1 MKEKVK
7 NIILILLIIIFCIS
21 ISPITMQN
29 DTYYTIAI
37 GEYILENGIDMKDP
51 FSWHENLPYTY
62 PHWGYDV
69 ATYLVYSLGETI
81 NGETGAY
88 IAIYLCTAILAAILG
103 IVIFKVNKKISEN
116 TMISFIITILAIYSI
131 KAYIAARAQLVTFI
145 LFVLEIYF
153 IERLLREPRKR
164 YTIGLI
170 IIPILIANVHAAVW
184 WFYFILYIPYIAE
197 YILAKI
203 LKKDNDTILNK
214 IEITSNKNIKYLI
227 IIMLICL
234 FTGLLTPLG
243 DVPYTYLIKT
253 MLGNTTKNINEH
265 LPMTVI
271 EHIEPLIAIIVLV
284 VVLVC
289 TSTKIKL
296 RDAFMISGLT
306 LLMWYSRRQES
317 LFFLIGSIIF
327 NKLIFKTLE
336 NYKER
341 KSKEIGRILL
351 NKLGIATVSLIV
363 IAFSV
368 HFIMKKD
375 GNTFVSQSTYPV
387 KASEWILENL
397 NIEEIKL
404 FNEYNYG
411 SYLLYKGIPVF
422 IDSRADLYAPEFNT
436 TTGKAEDGRDIFIDF
451 IDVSQIKVFCGE
463 IFEKYDITHV
473 LLYQNSK
480 MNLVIQNAND
490 GMYNCIYEDNNFVI
504 YEIKNQAMQVIL

>member
-1 MKEKVK
+1 
-7 NIILILLIIIFCIS
+7 
-21 ISPITMQN
+21 
-29 DTYYTIAI
+29 
-37 GEYILENGIDMKDP
+37 
-51 FSWHENLPYTY
+51 
-62 PHWGYDV
+62 
-69 ATYLVYSLGETI
+69 
-81 NGETGAY
+81 
-88 IAIYLCTAILAAILG
+88 
-103 IVIFKVNKKISEN
+103 
-116 TMISFIITILAIYSI
+116 
-131 KAYIAARAQLVTFI
+131 
-145 LFVLEIYF
+145 
-153 IERLLREPRKR
+153 
-164 YTIGLI
+164 
-170 IIPILIANVHAAVW
+170 
-184 WFYFILYIPYIAE
+184 
-197 YILAKI
+197 
-203 LKKDNDTILNK
+203 
-214 IEITSNKNIKYLI
+214 
-227 IIMLICL
+227 
-234 FTGLLTPLG
+234 
-243 DVPYTYLIKT
+243 
-253 MLGNTTKNINEH
+253 
-265 LPMTVI
+265 
-271 EHIEPLIAIIVLV
+271 
-284 VVLVC
+284 
-289 TSTKIKL
+289 
-296 RDAFMISGLT
+296 MISGLT